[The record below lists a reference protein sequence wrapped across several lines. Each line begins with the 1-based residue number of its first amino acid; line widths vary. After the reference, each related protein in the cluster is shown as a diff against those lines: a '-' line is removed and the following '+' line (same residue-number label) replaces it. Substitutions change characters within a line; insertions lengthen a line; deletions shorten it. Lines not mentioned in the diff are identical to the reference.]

1 MGYNSYSI
9 IEKAVKIKQQMQK
22 NVNLADDYSPQLR
35 INLERINWT
44 PYRLIEYGEVPFKVI
59 LLNEDTYR
67 NDGTYYEFV
76 DGQYIP
82 STDGFSISRVYYYI
96 PYTYVKKTDHYTF
109 IPYEII
115 NKDTKKL
122 VDTWQKD
129 TLNGYIYEYDSS
141 KDLINRAPKDLNI
154 IDTFISSYTGPSKE
168 NYFID
173 TAQIADGDTSNRKPY
188 MSGNIFV
195 HNEDG
200 EEIDE
205 LQLRNHYKVYY
216 PDLNIFVAKAKTAY
230 TAKFI
235 RIETNSL
242 GEEFETEVDVLKQAN
257 NGEVVYPNCTEIEP
271 VRLHYT
277 FKGWAL
283 DPKATKGYGLGDT
296 RNMYPWD
303 DFAKE
308 HPYSDENDTYTFY
321 AIFEEIRY
329 QVGLTRVYRAGAT
342 SNSISGVYGASMRD
356 AYYKIYDS
364 TSDVQIDSDNNHV
377 HYFDSSEL
385 LNNHQKYALIGYK
398 RLPEWTG
405 SGSWNSATVEQLE
418 ELYFN
423 TADDEILFGFDNK
436 YDAPFKENFTAVQ
449 VVKPISVYK
458 DIYGKVELTAGQQY
472 YTFKIDAT
480 TFNKH
485 WISGIYG
492 IAGNF
497 TNVLTIPS
505 KAYYSNKG
513 LVDVSGI
520 ASGAVNDYKIIKAVF
535 FEEGSTLTHIG
546 ASAFENWTALEQIEL
561 PQSLTY
567 IGDRAF
573 AGCSK
578 LLSLTI
584 GDENHKLSIDDI
596 GEDVFV
602 NSGLKNIVI
611 YVKEIGF
618 DENTYYT
625 KWGVTGDM
633 SITCR

>member
-1 MGYNSYSI
+1 
-9 IEKAVKIKQQMQK
+9 
-22 NVNLADDYSPQLR
+22 
-35 INLERINWT
+35 
-44 PYRLIEYGEVPFKVI
+44 
-59 LLNEDTYR
+59 
-67 NDGTYYEFV
+67 
-76 DGQYIP
+76 
-82 STDGFSISRVYYYI
+82 
-96 PYTYVKKTDHYTF
+96 
-109 IPYEII
+109 
-115 NKDTKKL
+115 
-122 VDTWQKD
+122 
-129 TLNGYIYEYDSS
+129 
-141 KDLINRAPKDLNI
+141 
-154 IDTFISSYTGPSKE
+154 
-168 NYFID
+168 
-173 TAQIADGDTSNRKPY
+173 

-205 LQLRNHYKVYY
+205 LQIRNHYKVYY
-216 PDLNIFVAKAKTAY
+216 PDLNIFVAKAKTSY

-242 GEEFETEVDVLKQAN
+242 GEEFETEVDVLKQSTD
-257 NGEVVYPNCTEIEP
+257 GGVVYPNCTEIEP

-277 FKGWAL
+277 FKGWSL

-296 RNMYPWD
+296 RNMYPWN

-308 HPYSDENDTYTFY
+308 HPYSNENDTYTFY

-364 TSDVQIDSDNNHV
+364 TSDIQIDSDNNHV

-546 ASAFENWTALEQIEL
+546 SSAFENWTALEQIEL
-561 PQSLTY
+561 PQSLTC